1 MDGLRRWWI
10 SGLLI
15 GVAVGI
21 WLGAPEIAE
30 AASFQGIPLQCYVD
44 LAEQENGNN
53 EGQAFALLQ
62 LGDRYEAAAERDRAI
77 ALLGRAADIGAKIE
91 REGIRALV
99 LLESGKRLAAA
110 GEQRRAAVIF
120 DRVLAVV
127 REFKAPQERMFALI
141 QVSQGFHQA
150 NLDSRAGKLL
160 TQVFN
165 EARTLPDAYT
175 RARAYTAIAAGFS
188 EIGEPYRFRQS
199 QTLAAQNSLEVQD
212 LAQRA
217 RTFAELAGT
226 FVIAREH
233 ELAIETLS
241 QAFRDAGDAQEK
253 AAIQKQFE
261 PLAFSFIASK
271 YVEQEDY
278 DRALEVV
285 SNIPATSPEKA
296 IALLAIAKKLTKLA
310 PERAIAVLD
319 QSLETLLGLTNSL
332 DKVLTMNEVA
342 ETYHRA
348 DLTRSGER
356 TLDQATEVANSLA
369 EPLEQIAALNVLAQG
384 YLDVGATSERVLP
397 VVTQSEALVNSL
409 ENEVQRDRLRADMV
423 TLYWGMGLP
432 DGARERVS
440 ALSNESERAQLT
452 TLLDCATQKS

>member
-1 MDGLRRWWI
+1 
-10 SGLLI
+10 
-15 GVAVGI
+15 
-21 WLGAPEIAE
+21 
-30 AASFQGIPLQCYVD
+30 
-44 LAEQENGNN
+44 
-53 EGQAFALLQ
+53 
-62 LGDRYEAAAERDRAI
+62 
-77 ALLGRAADIGAKIE
+77 
-91 REGIRALV
+91 
-99 LLESGKRLAAA
+99 
-110 GEQRRAAVIF
+110 
-120 DRVLAVV
+120 
-127 REFKAPQERMFALI
+127 MFALI

-150 NLDSRAGKLL
+150 SLDSRAGKLL
-160 TQVFN
+160 TQIFN

-212 LAQRA
+212 LSQRA

-226 FVIAREH
+226 FAIAREH

-261 PLAFSFIASK
+261 PLALSFIASK
-271 YVEQEDY
+271 YVEQGDY

-296 IALLAIAKKLTKLA
+296 VALLAIAKKLDKPA

-319 QSLETLLGLTNSL
+319 QSLEALLGLTNSL
-332 DKVLTMNEVA
+332 DKVLAMNEVS

-348 DLTRSGER
+348 DLTRSAER
-356 TLDQATEVANSLA
+356 TLDQAIEVANSL
-369 EPLEQIAALNVLAQG
+369 EQPLERIAALNVLAQG

-397 VVTQSEALVNSL
+397 VITQSESLVDSL
-409 ENEVQRDRLRADMV
+409 ENEVQRDRFRADLV
-423 TLYWGMGLP
+423 TLYWGMGLH

-440 ALSNESERAQLT
+440 TVTNESERAQLT
-452 TLLDCATQKS
+452 TLLDCAAQNS